1 MKKALLT
8 ISALLMLLGIGRA
21 VKIASDS
28 GKTKYQ
34 WHRTVMD
41 GSRTGVKSVTLDNID
56 EALGTFDD
64 EAYISPSGARFTEG
78 VTPEVAAALMEVQPR
93 MASLKEVI
101 GYSTEE
107 MVVSPPE
114 CKLSNMFVDE
124 IRRSCSKIFK
134 KDMDFALTNFGGIR
148 CSMPQ
153 GPVVLDDILSMFP
166 FRNHLVYAAIKGSNL
181 KSLFDQLA
189 LTETF
194 QCVSG
199 ARVVIKDHKVV
210 SAEIGG
216 KPIED
221 DKVYN
226 VASIDFLLTGGDRI
240 ALGAMAEEIAISDV
254 LLKDMMLQYVKG
266 LTSAGKPIEYFTDG
280 RVTMEN

>member
-1 MKKALLT
+1 MKKALLFV
-8 ISALLMLLGIGRA
+8 SALLMLLGVGRA
-21 VKIASDS
+21 IKIAMDSD
-28 GKTKYQ
+28 KTTIK

-41 GSRTGVKSVTLDNID
+41 GSRTGVKSVTVDNVD
-56 EALGTFDD
+56 TALGTFDD
-64 EAYISPSGARFTEG
+64 ETYVAPSGAKFTG
-78 VTPEVAAALMEVQPR
+78 GATPEVAAALIEVQPK
-93 MASLKEVI
+93 MAALKQVI
-101 GYSTEE
+101 GYSKEE
-107 MVVSPPE
+107 MVVAPPE

-124 IRRSCSKIFK
+124 MRRYCSTLFK
-134 KDMDFALTNFGGIR
+134 KEMDFALTNFGGIR
-148 CSMPQ
+148 CSMPE
-153 GPVVLDDILSMFP
+153 GAIVLDDILSMFP
-166 FRNHLVYAAIKGSNL
+166 FKNHLVYAAIKGKNL

-194 QCVSG
+194 QCISG
-199 ARVVIKDHKVV
+199 ARVAIKDHKVV

-221 DKVYN
+221 EKVYN

-254 LLKDMMLQYVKG
+254 LLKDMMLEYVQN
-266 LTSAGKPIEYFTDG
+266 LTAQGKQIEYFTDS

>member
-1 MKKALLT
+1 MKKSLLV
-8 ISALLMLLGIGRA
+8 ISALLMLLGVGRA
-21 VKIASDS
+21 IKIAIDS
-28 GKTKYQ
+28 NKTTVK

-41 GSRTGVKSVTLDNID
+41 GSRTGVKSVTVDNID
-56 EALGTFDD
+56 TALGIFDD
-64 EAYISPSGARFTEG
+64 EAYIAPNGVRFTEG
-78 VTPEVAAALMEVQPR
+78 VTPEVAAALMEVQPK
-93 MASLKEVI
+93 MASLKQVI

-107 MVVSPPE
+107 MVVTPPE

-124 IRRSCSKIFK
+124 MRRYCGKLFNK
-134 KDMDFALTNFGGIR
+134 EMDFALTNFGGIR
-148 CSMPQ
+148 CSMPE
-153 GPVVLDDILSMFP
+153 GAIVMDDILSMFP
-166 FRNHLVYAAIKGSNL
+166 FRNHLVYAAVKGSNL

-194 QCVSG
+194 QCISG
-199 ARVVIKDHKVV
+199 ARVAIKDHKVV

-221 DKVYN
+221 DKIYN

-240 ALGAMAEEIAISDV
+240 ALGAMAEEIAISNV
-254 LLKDMMLQYVKG
+254 LLKDMMLEYVQG
-266 LTSAGKPIEYFTDG
+266 LTAEGKKVEYFTDG

>member
-1 MKKALLT
+1 MKKALLV
-8 ISALLMLLGIGRA
+8 ISALLMILGVGRA
-21 VKIASDS
+21 VKIAIDS
-28 GKTKYQ
+28 GKTTVK
-34 WHRTVMD
+34 WHRTLMD
-41 GSRTGVKSVTLDNID
+41 GSRTGVKSVTLDNVD
-56 EALGTFDD
+56 TALGIFDD
-64 EAYISPSGARFTEG
+64 EGYVAPSGVKFTEG
-78 VTPEVAAALMEVQPR
+78 VTPEVAAALMEVQPK
-93 MASLKEVI
+93 MASLKKVI

-107 MVVSPPE
+107 MVVTPPE

-124 IRRSCSKIFK
+124 IRRYSSKIFK
-134 KDMDFALTNFGGIR
+134 KEMDFALTNFGGIR
-148 CSMPQ
+148 CSMPE
-153 GPVVLDDILSMFP
+153 GAIILDDILSMFP

-181 KSLFDQLA
+181 KSLFEQLA

-194 QCVSG
+194 QCISG
-199 ARVVIKDHKVV
+199 ARVAIKDHKII

-254 LLKDMMLQYVKG
+254 LLKDMMLEYVEN
-266 LTSAGKPIEYFTDG
+266 LTAEGKPVEYFTDG

>member
-1 MKKALLT
+1 MKKSLLV
-8 ISALLMLLGIGRA
+8 ISALLMLLGVGRA
-21 VKIASDS
+21 IKIAIDS
-28 GKTKYQ
+28 NKTTVK

-41 GSRTGVKSVTLDNID
+41 GSRTGVKSVTVDNID
-56 EALGTFDD
+56 TALGTFDD
-64 EAYISPSGARFTEG
+64 EAYIAPNGVRFTEG
-78 VTPEVAAALMEVQPR
+78 VTPEVAAALMEVQPK
-93 MASLKEVI
+93 MASLKQVI

-107 MVVSPPE
+107 MIVTPPE

-124 IRRSCSKIFK
+124 MRRYCGKLFNK
-134 KDMDFALTNFGGIR
+134 EMDFALTNFGGIR
-148 CSMPQ
+148 CSMPE
-153 GPVVLDDILSMFP
+153 GAIVMDDILSMFP

-194 QCVSG
+194 QCISG
-199 ARVVIKDHKVV
+199 ARVAIKDHKVV

-221 DKVYN
+221 DKIYN

-240 ALGAMAEEIAISDV
+240 ALGAMAEEIAISNV
-254 LLKDMMLQYVKG
+254 LLKDMMLEYVQG
-266 LTSAGKPIEYFTDG
+266 LTAEGKKVEYFTDG